1 MEQRSLQEKSDHELM
16 ELACRDNRE
25 AFEALGRAGTGDI
38 GGHAP
43 GTPGDAA
50 GCGDVLMDEPTEAHK
65 RTGRDVDVQGC
76 FKMEQIIVKDCID
89 FSSAGT

>member
-1 MEQRSLQEKSDHELM
+1 M
-16 ELACRDNRE
+16 ACAPGGRY
-25 AFEALGRAGTGDI
+25 RAGTGDI

-76 FKMEQIIVKDCID
+76 VTIHGLADKEKTSQILTVGFCMVNRRCLRI
-89 FSSAGT
+89 

>member
-1 MEQRSLQEKSDHELM
+1 MEQRSLQEKSDNELM
-16 ELACRDNRE
+16 ELACRDHRE
-25 AFEALGRAGTGDI
+25 AFEALVRAGTGDI

-76 FKMEQIIVKDCID
+76 FKMEQIIVSEDCEC
-89 FSSAGT
+89 F

>member
-50 GCGDVLMDEPTEAHK
+50 GRAGMLMYKDASK
-65 RTGRDVDVQGC
+65 WSRSLLVR
-76 FKMEQIIVKDCID
+76 IVNVSEI
-89 FSSAGT
+89 

>member
-50 GCGDVLMDEPTEAHK
+50 GCGDVLMDESTEAHK

-76 FKMEQIIVKDCID
+76 FKMEQIIVSEDCEY
-89 FSSAGT
+89 F

>member
-1 MEQRSLQEKSDHELM
+1 MEQRSLQEKSDNELM

-65 RTGRDVDVQGC
+65 GRAGMLMYKDASKWSRSLLVR
-76 FKMEQIIVKDCID
+76 IVNASEI
-89 FSSAGT
+89 

>member
-1 MEQRSLQEKSDHELM
+1 
-16 ELACRDNRE
+16 
-25 AFEALGRAGTGDI
+25 
-38 GGHAP
+38 
-43 GTPGDAA
+43 
-50 GCGDVLMDEPTEAHK
+50 MDEPTEAHK

>member
-1 MEQRSLQEKSDHELM
+1 MEQRSLQEKSDNELM

-50 GCGDVLMDEPTEAHK
+50 GCGDVLMDESTEAHK

-76 FKMEQIIVKDCID
+76 FKMEQIIVSEDCEY
-89 FSSAGT
+89 F